1 MRFSGNTKND
11 FENALRVCHLKS
23 LILSKSIKF
32 FLH

>member
-11 FENALRVCHLKS
+11 FENALRFFTKS